1 MERYAFYLVG
11 AYGVFAL
18 AIAIEVAR
26 VRVRLARARR
36 KLGTN
41 AASSAQGTPR

>member
-18 AIAIEVAR
+18 AIAIEVAL
-26 VRVRLARARR
+26 VRARLARAR
-36 KLGTN
+36 L
-41 AASSAQGTPR
+41 ALSSQAGGTPR